1 MIMMPRTIY
10 TRRSFSTM
18 ITQCVIDDYVDA
30 PALTSIV
37 VDTI

>member
-1 MIMMPRTIY
+1 MIMIM
-10 TRRSFSTM
+10 M

-37 VDTI
+37 VDTT